1 MTQAIDLGDK
11 TIVITGGLGAIAESI
26 LKTLSAYGAHLIV
39 TDLQSVDEAR
49 PILERWSLDTLPY
62 YCMNVCDPEE
72 VQRVLTRIFDE
83 HHAIN
88 VALGH
93 AGGTKIYP
101 FAQCERET
109 FDQIVQFNLMGQ
121 TYFAREVLTHWTRAG
136 IPGHLIFT
144 SSYVSRFPME
154 GISAYVMS
162 KAGLEMFAKNI
173 ALEYAPHGIRVNC
186 IAPGNVAAGSSKLM
200 YETNET
206 YRAWVDRVSPMGRNS
221 PESIANAF
229 VYLCSELGHEL
240 DGHVLTVDQGVSL
253 PKLG

>member
-1 MTQAIDLGDK
+1 MSHRIDLSDK
-11 TIVITGGLGAIAESI
+11 TIVITGGLGALAEAM
-26 LKTLSAYGAHLIV
+26 LNTLASCGARLVV
-39 TDLQSVDEAR
+39 TDIKPETEAR
-49 PILERWSLDTLPY
+49 TILAGWSLEALPY
-62 YCMNVCDPEE
+62 YPMDICDPND
-72 VQRVLTRIFDE
+72 VQRVMRQIFAD
-83 HHAIN
+83 HPQVN

-93 AGGTKIYP
+93 AGGTKIYS
-101 FAQCERET
+101 FAECDREL

-121 TYFAREVLTHWTRAG
+121 TYFAREVLSHWTQVG

-162 KAGLEMFAKNI
+162 KAGLEMFAKNL
-173 ALEYAPHGIRVNC
+173 ALEYASHGIRVNC

-206 YRAWVDRVSPMGRNS
+206 YRAWVDRVSPIGRNS

-229 VYLCSELGHEL
+229 VYLCSDLAGEL